1 MRQPNMEPEREIAR
15 YFDCCEA
22 PGQRKMNTRMSGGAR
37 RELVLGLQAV
47 GLEGKTILEVGCGP
61 GDLTRELVRKGGVRA
76 LGIDLAEQTLEEGRK
91 RAAEDGLDDRITYRI
106 GNGAKEIFETHDVV
120 VLDKVICCYPDWME
134 LVSNTAGAAG
144 SVYGFVIPRSD
155 GISAVFVR
163 AFIALQRFILKMR
176 KCGFVPF
183 VHDFTQIDAY
193 LARHGLRRTH
203 LDLGPIWMTAVYA
216 R

>member
-1 MRQPNMEPEREIAR
+1 
-15 YFDCCEA
+15 
-22 PGQRKMNTRMSGGAR
+22 MSGGAR
-37 RELVLGLQAV
+37 RELVLGLQAA
-47 GLEGKTILEVGCGP
+47 GLEGKTILEVGCGL

-76 LGIDLAEQTLEEGRK
+76 LGIDLAEQALEEGRR
-91 RAAEDGLDDRITYRI
+91 RAVKDGLDDRITYRL
-106 GNGAKEIFETHDVV
+106 GNGAKEILEPHDVV
-120 VLDKVICCYPDWME
+120 VLDKVICCYPDWIQ

-163 AFIALQRFILKMR
+163 AFNALQGLILKLR
-176 KCGFVPF
+176 RCGFTPF
-183 VHDFTQIDAY
+183 VHDFKEIDAY
-193 LARHGLRRTH
+193 LARQGLRRTH